1 MTHGSPMDT
10 FEVAAV
16 CATLALFAGY
26 HLHLYIV
33 RPTFL
38 GESIPFAVNMVNAE
52 MWIKKHR
59 EASDPTT
66 TVLAVQTL
74 RNTLMAAIF
83 IGGNSIVIAY
93 DLAND
98 YPDLM
103 SQRLKVRSLIIMGL
117 MFSSFL
123 CWANVIRLASVLG
136 YMIGTMQYSEK
147 LRAEALALE
156 RNNSPLSDSD
166 ELSLA
171 SGASVD
177 GTNNNSNNTPSDS
190 SKQKRKNLRKKKKAA
205 KMEVKNHVF
214 TAESIPDIFEEGSS
228 IVRMITVFFSF
239 GFRLMFVSI
248 PFAFYTAGPI
258 ALLIV
263 AGSLFVFFPF
273 YDFVHHKGQSS

>member
-1 MTHGSPMDT
+1 MDT

-16 CATLALFAGY
+16 CATLVLFAAY
-26 HLHLYIV
+26 HIHLYII
-33 RPTFL
+33 RPSFL

-52 MWIKKHR
+52 MWIKKHK
-59 EASDPTT
+59 EAGDPTT

-98 YPDLM
+98 YPDLV
-103 SQRLKVRSLIIMGL
+103 SERLKVRSLIIMGL

-156 RNNSPLSDSD
+156 RRSPVSDSD
-166 ELSLA
+166 EISVVSA
-171 SGASVD
+171 GSVD
-177 GTNNNSNNTPSDS
+177 VTANNNCNSDS
-190 SKQKRKNLRKKKKAA
+190 SKKRKNKKKKHH

-214 TAESIPDIFEEGSS
+214 TADSIPDIFEEGSN